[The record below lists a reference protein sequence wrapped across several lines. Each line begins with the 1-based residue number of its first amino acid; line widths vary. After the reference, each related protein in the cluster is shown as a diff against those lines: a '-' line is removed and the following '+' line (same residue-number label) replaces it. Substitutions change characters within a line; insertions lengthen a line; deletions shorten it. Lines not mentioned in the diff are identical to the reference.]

1 MTVLRGIPGMALR
14 PVANPRDLPAFA
26 GVLLA
31 LTALAMPWSRRR
43 ACPIFEECGPWET
56 VSGWEAFGAAALIG
70 LALAMLAAVAIR
82 DPVLRRVVPALVCA
96 ALGAAL
102 VAYKAMSFEVFAE
115 EQGPLP
121 GFFAFVA
128 GLGLAVV
135 GWFLSAL
142 APPRPAPPV
151 A

>member
-1 MTVLRGIPGMALR
+1 MPDR
-14 PVANPRDLPAFA
+14 PRRVANVRNLPAFA

-43 ACPIFEECGPWET
+43 DCPIFGECGPWET
-56 VSGWEAFGAAALIG
+56 VSGWETFGVVALGG
-70 LALAMLAAVAIR
+70 LALAMVAAVAIP

-96 ALGAAL
+96 VLGAAL

-121 GFFAFVA
+121 GFLAFVG
-128 GLGLAVV
+128 GLGMAVV
-135 GWFLSAL
+135 GWLLAALS
-142 APPRPAPPV
+142 PPRPETPA